1 MPRETIRLAVAQLAW
16 GDGELDRCVQQI
28 EAIICAQGP
37 DHDLIVFP
45 ETCTTGFSSRDI
57 LERDAQPLD
66 GPIVTRIRAL
76 ARKFDVAVVLGLAE
90 RAGERL
96 FNAAVGVG
104 PEGVFLHYR
113 KTHLWVQE
121 RDLFDA
127 GNRLT
132 VRDWRGLR
140 LGLLICFDLEF
151 PEPARVLAGLGA
163 NLIIVPN
170 GNMTPYGDLQL
181 RAAAARAQ
189 ENQLFV
195 AIANRTG
202 VQGSTQF
209 AGRSAVIN
217 PFGEII
223 QSAGPDERAVLSV
236 SLDLSELQQSRS
248 TYDYLSC
255 RRIGVAAT
263 AAGAAGKDD
272 EYII

>member
-1 MPRETIRLAVAQLAW
+1 MPRESIRLAVAQLAW
-16 GDGELDRCVQQI
+16 RDGEFNRCVEQI
-28 EAIICAQGP
+28 ETIICAHGAG
-37 DHDLIVFP
+37 HDLIVFP

-57 LERDAQPLD
+57 VERDSQPID

-76 ARKFDVAVVLGLAE
+76 ALKFDVAVVLGLAE
-90 RAGERL
+90 LAGERL
-96 FNAAVGVG
+96 FNAAVGIG

-132 VRDWRGLR
+132 VRDWKGLR
-140 LGLLICFDLEF
+140 LGLLICFDMEF

-163 NLIIVPN
+163 DLIIVPN

-189 ENQLFV
+189 ENHLFV

-202 VQGSTQF
+202 VQGSTHF

-217 PFGEII
+217 PFGDII
-223 QSAGPDERAVLSV
+223 QSAGPDDPDVLSV
-236 SLDLSELQQSRS
+236 SLDLSELQKSRS
-248 TYDYLSC
+248 TFDYLSC
-255 RRIGVAAT
+255 RRIGIAPTSSHAA
-263 AAGAAGKDD
+263 ARDD

>member
-1 MPRETIRLAVAQLAW
+1 MPRETIRLAMAQLAW
-16 GDGELDRCVQQI
+16 RDGELDRCVQQI
-28 EAIICAQGP
+28 EANIRAQGSG
-37 DHDLIVFP
+37 HDLIVFP

-57 LERDAQPLD
+57 LERDAQPID
-66 GPIVTRIRAL
+66 GPIVTRIHAL
-76 ARKFDVAVVLGLAE
+76 AREFDVAVVLGLAE
-90 RAGERL
+90 RAGKRL
-96 FNAAVGVG
+96 FNAAVGIG

-113 KTHLWVQE
+113 KTHLWVDE

-132 VRDWRGLR
+132 VRNWRGLR

-163 NLIIVPN
+163 QLIIVPN

-202 VQGSTQF
+202 VQGNTQF
-209 AGRSAVIN
+209 CGRSAVIN

-223 QSAGPDERAVLSV
+223 RSAGPDEPDVLSV
-236 SLDLSELQQSRS
+236 SLDLSQLQQSRS
-248 TYDYLSC
+248 MYDYLNC
-255 RRIGVAAT
+255 RRIGIAPTATRAAL
-263 AAGAAGKDD
+263 KDD